1 MRQNYDEL
9 YKRITKLEEMA
20 HPKPTGATQKRNED
34 RLNRLEE
41 LINNK

>member
-1 MRQNYDEL
+1 
-9 YKRITKLEEMA
+9 MA

-41 LINNK
+41 LVNNK